1 MSETE
6 KKRDYKRRIENVEQ
20 IDNKKALLII
30 GGIML
35 LIIGLYLM
43 INGSSKLMENNTT
56 TSNRITYNEKDDTY
70 TLTIWEDENYTH

>member
-1 MSETE
+1 M
-6 KKRDYKRRIENVEQ
+6 EQ

-35 LIIGLYLM
+35 LVIGLYLM
-43 INGSSKLMENNTT
+43 IDGTSRLMENNTT
-56 TSNRITYNEKDDTY
+56 TSNRMTYNEKDDTY

>member
-1 MSETE
+1 M
-6 KKRDYKRRIENVEQ
+6 EQ

-43 INGSSKLMENNTT
+43 INGTSRLMENNTT
-56 TSNRITYNEKDDTY
+56 TSNRITYNENDDTY